1 MSKQPLDD
9 SQEGH
14 DCINEDSLD
23 VELPQKD
30 EALIVIEDTEQQK
43 PAAQRSQ
50 INVKSLASS
59 DNEGDNDEAGSN
71 SGMKSRK
78 PTRSDLSVKVKKLR
92 NKNKK
97 QEQAIME
104 KA

>member
-1 MSKQPLDD
+1 M
-9 SQEGH
+9 
-14 DCINEDSLD
+14 D

-30 EALIVIEDTEQQK
+30 EAVIVIEDTEQQK
-43 PAAQRSQ
+43 PAAQQSQ
-50 INVKSLASS
+50 INVESLVSS
-59 DNEGDNDEAGSN
+59 DTEGDNDEAGSN
-71 SGMKSRK
+71 PGMKSRK

-104 KA
+104 KAE